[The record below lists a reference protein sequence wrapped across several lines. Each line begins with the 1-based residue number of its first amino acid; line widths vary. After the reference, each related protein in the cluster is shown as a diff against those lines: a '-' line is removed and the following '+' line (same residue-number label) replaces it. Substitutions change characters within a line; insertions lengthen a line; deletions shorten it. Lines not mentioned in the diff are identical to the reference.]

1 MIDSTVYDDDDSKT
15 LLVEGPFLM
24 AMSFTLLLVVGGHEK
39 IRKRAVILQFFLR
52 KKNDSTREAAC

>member
-24 AMSFTLLLVVGGHEK
+24 AMSFTLLVGGHENHET
-39 IRKRAVILQFFLR
+39 AVILQFFLR
-52 KKNDSTREAAC
+52 KND